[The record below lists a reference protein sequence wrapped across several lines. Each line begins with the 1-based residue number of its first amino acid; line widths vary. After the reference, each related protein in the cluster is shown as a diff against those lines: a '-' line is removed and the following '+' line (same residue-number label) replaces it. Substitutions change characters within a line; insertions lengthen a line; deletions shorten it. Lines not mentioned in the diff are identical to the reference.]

1 MNPKTGSFIDCALGN
16 INIFMVYAINQKF
29 QNFKSNLNIKRTLGL
44 IWSIAKGWTILSIL
58 AILTETLL
66 FFVSFYLLKLLVDT
80 VSKKDISSLEH
91 EHLIRNYVIA
101 AGAAAVLYA
110 MVKGISSYIIEVQ
123 ASKVAAYMD
132 DRIHEAAVNLDYA
145 YYESPDYFDILKRAK
160 DAGADKPNLIITTL
174 IELTKNSLNLLAV
187 GSILLTIDWYLLPLL
202 ALFVFPT
209 LLVRIH
215 YANKLNHWRISH
227 TAIERQSGY
236 LSTLITSE
244 TAAKEIRGYG
254 LGNYFKDI
262 YLKIRLELLDKKLNI
277 SHKRTQ
283 GEVLTTAIASIGF
296 FACIGVIAVGTVN
309 GRTSVGD
316 ITLFL
321 VAFPQSFSLMQNISG
336 GISIV
341 YQNNVFV
348 NSIFELFDLKN
359 KFQDTPSPIPV
370 PANGLADLE
379 LNNVSFT
386 YPHSASPTLKNI
398 SLTIP
403 AGKIIA
409 IVGLNGAGK
418 STLIKLLSRLYDPTE
433 GKITLG
439 GQDIRLFKT
448 TEYRKQVSTVFQDF
462 YKYNVS
468 VKDNIRFGDLEK
480 PLEQTAIINAAVSA
494 GADEFIKD
502 FPDGY
507 DTILGRLFEDGKE
520 VSIGQWQKLAIARS
534 FYSDANFLI
543 FDEATSAMDAHAEK
557 KLLDSFRTILGNRAA
572 VMISHRHSAIKYA
585 DYIYVLSEGEILQKG
600 TDEELLATEGDYS
613 RLFKNSL
620 KD

>member
-1 MNPKTGSFIDCALGN
+1 
-16 INIFMVYAINQKF
+16 MVNTLNQKF
-29 QNFKSNLNIKRTLGL
+29 RNFSSNLNLKRTLGL
-44 IWSIAKGWTILSIL
+44 IWSIAKGWTILSIV
-58 AILTETLL
+58 AIIAETLL
-66 FFVSFYLLKLLVDT
+66 FFLSLYLLKLLVDA
-80 VSKKDISSLEH
+80 VSKNHMPSVAH
-91 EHLIRNYVIA
+91 EHMIRNYVIA
-101 AGAAAVLYA
+101 AGASAVLYA
-110 MVKGISSYIIEVQ
+110 MVKGLSAYITEVQ
-123 ASKVAAYMD
+123 ASRVAAFMD

-160 DAGADKPNLIITTL
+160 DAGADKPNLIVTTL
-174 IELTKNSLNLLAV
+174 IELTKNCMSLLAV
-187 GSILLTIDWYLLPLL
+187 GSILLTIDWYLLPIL
-202 ALFVFPT
+202 ALFVLPT
-209 LLVRIH
+209 LMIRIH
-215 YANKLNHWRISH
+215 FANKLNYWRITH

-244 TAAKEIRGYG
+244 TAAKEIRGYN
-254 LGNYFKDI
+254 LGNYFKAL
-262 YLKIRLELLDKKLNI
+262 YLKIRLELLDKKLAI

-309 GRTSVGD
+309 GKTSIGD

-321 VAFPQSFSLMQNISG
+321 VAFPQSFSIMQNISG

-341 YQNNVFV
+341 YQNNAFV

-359 KFQDTPSPIPV
+359 NSQDAGSPVSIPAEGQ
-370 PANGLADLE
+370 PDLE
-379 LNNVSFT
+379 LKDVSFT
-386 YPHSASPTLKNI
+386 YPHSLQPTLQHI
-398 SLTIP
+398 SLKIP

-433 GKITLG
+433 GEITLG
-439 GQDIRLFKT
+439 GTDIRLFKT

-468 VKDNIRFGDLEK
+468 AKDNIRFGDLEK
-480 PLEQTAIINAAVSA
+480 TVHEQDIVNAAINA
-494 GADEFIKD
+494 GADEFIRD

-507 DTILGRLFEDGKE
+507 HTILGRLFEDGKE

-543 FDEATSAMDAHAEK
+543 FDEATSAMDAVAEK
-557 KLLDSFRTILGNRAA
+557 KLLDSFRSILGKRAA
-572 VMISHRHSAIKYA
+572 VMISHRHSAVRYA
-585 DYIYVLSEGEILQKG
+585 DYIYVLSGGKILQEG
-600 TDEELLATEGDYS
+600 TDKELLEMEGDYS
-613 RLFKNSL
+613 RLFKNNL
-620 KD
+620 EG